1 VPDQE
6 TTSPPA
12 VAPPE
17 NTATAEPKRFADLDL
32 LQEEVA
38 RRLADN
44 QKFLSNFLDEDYEE
58 EEDGAVDGDGDDE
71 DFEEL

>member
-1 VPDQE
+1 MPDQE
-6 TTSPPA
+6 ILPPPA
-12 VAPPE
+12 VATPE
-17 NTATAEPKRFADLDL
+17 STAPTEPKRFADLDL

-44 QKFLSNFLDEDYEE
+44 QKFLANFLDEDYAE
-58 EEDGAVDGDGDDE
+58 EEDAAGEGGEDEE